1 MVGKIKMKN
10 NYIQHRLDDLK
21 SDREQLLFWLHK
33 VNEEIKEL
41 EDEIRLLIQRN

>member
-1 MVGKIKMKN
+1 MNTDYIN
-10 NYIQHRLDDLK
+10 NRLADLK

-41 EDEIRLLIQRN
+41 ENARDKQDI